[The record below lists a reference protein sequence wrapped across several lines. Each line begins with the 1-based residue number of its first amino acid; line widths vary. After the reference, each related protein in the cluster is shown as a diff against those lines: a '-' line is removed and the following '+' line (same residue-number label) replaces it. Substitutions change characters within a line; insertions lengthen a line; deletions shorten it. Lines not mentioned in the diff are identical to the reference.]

1 MLQAEVQRV
10 RAILAIALIIFF
22 LPARAGAQTE
32 DDKTAVLAT
41 VQKFFDTMAARDVE
55 EARTVLLPEART
67 FSVREQ
73 NGQPSARASSVD
85 DYLASLAKGKSASRE
100 RMWNPEVRIK
110 GPVATVWTPY
120 DFHIDGKFSHC
131 GIDAFTL
138 VKTSEGWKIASGTW
152 TVERTGCA
160 PSPLGPLK

>member
-41 VQKFFDTMAARDVE
+41 VQTFFDTMATRDVE
-55 EARTVLLPEART
+55 GARAVLLPEGRT

-110 GPVATVWTPY
+110 SPLATVWTPY

-138 VKTSEGWKIASGTW
+138 VKTSEGWKVASGTW